1 MNRRLDDFPFTGIK
15 VSSVK
20 RHNMES
26 SFYPKNFDCIVVGA
40 GHAGTEAA
48 YLSAKGGLKTLL
60 ITMNLDTIGQMSC
73 NPAIGGIAKGHMV
86 REVDALGGLMGKVI
100 DATGI
105 QFKMLNTSKGP
116 SVWAPRAQAEK
127 KQYQLYIKHALEH
140 TENLSIRQDTVED
153 LFIENN
159 QVVGIKTGRGFEFTT
174 RFVVLTTGTFL
185 SSVIH
190 IGTYQKESGRIG
202 EPTTKG
208 LSLSLSG
215 LQFRMGRL
223 KTGTPA
229 RVHKNSLDLTKME
242 EQHGDEVPKP
252 FSFSTKNLNRRQIPC
267 YITYT
272 NLQTHSL
279 IQANLEFSPMY
290 SGQIKSTGPRYCP
303 SIEDK
308 VVRFAERDRHQIF
321 VEPEGYETNEMYLNG
336 VSTSLPEE
344 VQWRFLRT
352 IRGLEEVELMRPG
365 YAIEYDYVD
374 PTELYPT
381 LETKKVKGLYHA
393 GQINGTTGYE
403 EAAAQGLVAA
413 YNVIRAF
420 RNEPPILFSRSESY
434 IGVLVDDLVHK
445 GVDDPYRMFTSRAEY
460 RLLLRQDNADQRL
473 MKYGFEM
480 GLVGE
485 SEFKEMENHYQRIS
499 AVKKNLEITSMKPSP
514 ALESLLAE
522 KGISNYKFGHTI
534 ATFLKRADIHLKDL
548 ESFVPEL
555 KELKE
560 DESAVIEMEI
570 KYEGYLKREMESV
583 AYRNKFLQFALPL
596 DFNYE
601 DVKGLKTE
609 AAVKLNKYKPMTLEK
624 AAQISGVDPSDIDLL
639 LYYFVNRKE
648 DKIA

>member
-1 MNRRLDDFPFTGIK
+1 MN
-15 VSSVK
+15 
-20 RHNMES
+20 N
-26 SFYPKNFDCIVVGA
+26 SFYPDSFDCIVVGA
-40 GHAGTEAA
+40 GHAGSEAA
-48 YLSAKGGLKTLL
+48 YIAATGGLRTLL

-86 REVDALGGLMGKVI
+86 REVDALGGLMGKTI

-127 KQYQLYIKHALEH
+127 KQYQLAIKHQLEKIK
-140 TENLSIRQDTVED
+140 NLSIRQDTVED
-153 LFIENN
+153 LIVEGN
-159 QVVGIKTGRGFEFTT
+159 QIVGLITGRGFEFKTKH
-174 RFVVLTTGTFL
+174 VILTTGTFL

-208 LSLSLSG
+208 LSATLARFE
-215 LQFRMGRL
+215 FRLGRL

-229 RVHKNSLDLTKME
+229 RVHKNSINIDILE
-242 EQHGDEVPKP
+242 EQHGDENPKP
-252 FSFSTKNLNRRQIPC
+252 FSFSTTKIERKQIPC

-272 NLQTHSL
+272 NENTHGY
-279 IQANLEFSPMY
+279 IRENLDLSPMY

-321 VEPEGYETNEMYLNG
+321 IEPEGYDTNEMYLNG

-344 VQWRFLRT
+344 VQWKFLRT

-381 LETKKVKGLYHA
+381 LETKKIKGLYHA

-413 YNVIRAF
+413 YNVIRSF
-420 RNEPPILFSRSESY
+420 RKEPPILFPRSESY

-445 GVDDPYRMFTSRAEY
+445 GVEDPYRMFTSRAEY

-473 MKYGFEM
+473 MHHGFTM
-480 GLVGE
+480 GLVTKDT
-485 SEFKEMENHYQRIS
+485 FDAMKERYGRINTL
-499 AVKKNLEITSMKPSP
+499 KEQLFTLSMKPSNE
-514 ALESLLAE
+514 LTNLLLE
-522 KGISNYKFGHTI
+522 KGISNYNFGHSVS
-534 ATFLKRADIHLKDL
+534 AFLKRPEIKITDCELFL
-548 ESFVPEL
+548 PEL
-555 KELKE
+555 SSLSSE
-560 DESAVIEMEI
+560 DKAVLEMEI
-570 KYEGYLKREMESV
+570 KYEGYLKRELDTIE
-583 AYRNKFLQFALPL
+583 YRKKFLTFPIPE
-596 DFNYE
+596 DFNYSN
-601 DVKGLKTE
+601 VKGLKTE
-609 AAVKLNKYKPMTLEK
+609 AVLKLEKHRPMNLEK
-624 AAQISGVDPSDIDLL
+624 AAHISGVDPSDVDLL
-639 LYYFVNRKE
+639 LYHLV
-648 DKIA
+648 DKR